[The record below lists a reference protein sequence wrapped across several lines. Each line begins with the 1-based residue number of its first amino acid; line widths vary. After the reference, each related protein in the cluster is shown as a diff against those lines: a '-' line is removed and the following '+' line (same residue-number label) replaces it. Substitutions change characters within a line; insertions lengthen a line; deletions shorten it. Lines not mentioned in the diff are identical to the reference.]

1 LGGVLEHAQ
10 IRHHSIL
17 EKPETF
23 MSQVK
28 NGDKIKVHYTGRLKS
43 GEVFDSSREREP
55 LAFTLGL
62 GQLIPGFEN
71 GVIGM
76 VVGENRTVEIPPDEA
91 YGPHLPRLVTV
102 VKRSQFPRN
111 ITPEIGQEL
120 QTEDEGGRPLDLR
133 VTKIEGD
140 NVTLDANHHLA
151 GETLIFDIEVVE
163 IS

>member
-1 LGGVLEHAQ
+1 MVP
-10 IRHHSIL
+10 HSLLWVRMIDK
-17 EKPETF
+17 KPETF

-28 NGDKIKVHYTGRLKS
+28 DGDKIKVHYTGRLKS

-55 LAFTLGL
+55 LAFTLGR
-62 GQLIPGFEN
+62 GQLIPGFEK

-76 VVGENRTVEIPPDEA
+76 TLGESRTVEIPPDQA
-91 YGPHLPRLVTV
+91 YGEHLARLVTV
-102 VKRSQFPRN
+102 VKRSQFPRT

-120 QTEDEGGRPLDLR
+120 QTEDENGQPIDLR

-140 NVTLDANHHLA
+140 DVTLDANHHLA
-151 GETLIFDIEVVE
+151 GQTLIFEIELVE

>member
-1 LGGVLEHAQ
+1 
-10 IRHHSIL
+10 
-17 EKPETF
+17 

-76 VVGENRTVEIPPDEA
+76 AVGESRTVEIPPDEA

-140 NVTLDANHHLA
+140 NVTLDANHRLA

-163 IS
+163 IG